1 VSEAPDKLAAPGAP
15 GDSPI
20 PGGPRRATVTF
31 IFVTVVLDVLA
42 LGVII
47 PVHPQL
53 IKQFMGGDTAQ
64 ASQMVGLFATVW
76 ALMQFIFAPIMG
88 ALSDRYGR
96 RRVILISNF
105 GLGLDFIL
113 MALAPS
119 LWFLFAGTLISGITA
134 ASFAAAQAYIADVTP
149 PEKRASTYGMI
160 GAAWGLGF
168 ILGPALGGL
177 LGGVDPRLPFWVAAA
192 LTLLN
197 ACYGLFVLPESLP
210 RTRRAPFS
218 WKRANPIGSL
228 LLLRAHPGLLS
239 LALVVFLYWLAH
251 SVLPNVFVLYAD
263 FRYGW
268 KEQRVGLT
276 LALVGICSVIVQA
289 LLVRHVVKRF
299 GEARALMAGLTFGAL
314 GYAAYGLASTGLWFT
329 LAIPLFAP
337 IGLFSPSVQALMTKR
352 VAPTEQGR
360 LQGAVSS
367 IAGVAGVFGPGLF
380 TQVFAFFVHE
390 DARLRMPGAPFF
402 LAAALSVIALLIAWW
417 TLSRG
422 GHGPRTKPD

>member
-1 VSEAPDKLAAPGAP
+1 MEHGAP
-15 GDSPI
+15 SQPEGHV
-20 PGGPRRATVTF
+20 PGVAGPRRATVAF
-31 IFVTVVLDVLA
+31 IFVTVMLDVLA

-53 IKQFMGGDTAQ
+53 IKQFMAGDTAQ

-76 ALMQFIFAPIMG
+76 ALMQFICAPIMG

-105 GLGLDFIL
+105 GLGLDYIL
-113 MALAPS
+113 MAMAPS
-119 LWFLFAGTLISGITA
+119 LWLLFVGTLISGITA
-134 ASFAAAQAYIADVTP
+134 ASFSAAQAYIADVTP
-149 PEKRASTYGMI
+149 PEKRAATYGKI

-177 LGGVDPRLPFWVAAA
+177 LGGVDPRLPFWVAAG

-197 ACYGLFVLPESLP
+197 ACYGLFILPESLQ
-210 RTRRAPFS
+210 RDRRAAFS
-218 WKRANPIGSL
+218 WRRANPIGSL
-228 LLLRAHPGLLS
+228 LFLRAHPGLLS

-314 GYAAYGLASTGLWFT
+314 GYAAYGLANTGMLFI

-337 IGLFSPSVQALMTKR
+337 IGLFSPSVQALMTKG

-360 LQGAVSS
+360 LQGAVGSVTG
-367 IAGVAGVFGPGLF
+367 IAGVLGPGLF
-380 TQVFAFFVHE
+380 TQVFAYFVHE
-390 DARLRMPGAPFF
+390 DARLQLPGAPFYV
-402 LAAALSVIALLIAWW
+402 AAALMLAALAIVATRPASARAL
-417 TLSRG
+417 
-422 GHGPRTKPD
+422 